1 MSRIDADEVWI
12 GFVHV
17 QPLGKL
23 NPFGE
28 GPKGAF
34 THALALADNSEH
46 YRQLVD
52 HSLRENG
59 LIPIEFTDVCPL
71 SDYVAQ
77 DRISDATW
85 EIAESVTVDHP
96 VQFDL
101 FDTYRS
107 HDA

>member
-1 MSRIDADEVWI
+1 MLMRFGLASCT
-12 GFVHV
+12 V

-23 NPFGE
+23 SPFGE

-46 YRQLVD
+46 YCQRVN

-59 LIPIEFTDVCPL
+59 LIPVEFRDVSPL
-71 SDYVAQ
+71 ADYLAQ
-77 DRISDATW
+77 DRIS
-85 EIAESVTVDHP
+85 EEMRELEESVTVDHP
-96 VQFDL
+96 VQFDV

-107 HDA
+107 HGA